1 MKRPRASGSLWTS
14 EQTVEIFPHFPRIFP
29 HDYLQIHASFC
40 IRLHEAAR
48 VAGGRRWL
56 KPVENRASG
65 GGNGTGV
72 QPSPCQSSINLLAL
86 APSCCMPLAQCVGS
100 NWYEQVSL
108 ARASFRPREWDPS
121 TSAGR
126 LAPPEPF
133 PLRDRS
139 RRAGEGVGRTALRL
153 PELPLLP
160 WRTQGSAG

>member
-65 GGNGTGV
+65 GEDGIQTHGTLWRSTPLQGERLRPLGHRSV
-72 QPSPCQSSINLLAL
+72 PARIAG
-86 APSCCMPLAQCVGS
+86 APG
-100 NWYEQVSL
+100 
-108 ARASFRPREWDPS
+108 
-121 TSAGR
+121 
-126 LAPPEPF
+126 
-133 PLRDRS
+133 
-139 RRAGEGVGRTALRL
+139 
-153 PELPLLP
+153 
-160 WRTQGSAG
+160 